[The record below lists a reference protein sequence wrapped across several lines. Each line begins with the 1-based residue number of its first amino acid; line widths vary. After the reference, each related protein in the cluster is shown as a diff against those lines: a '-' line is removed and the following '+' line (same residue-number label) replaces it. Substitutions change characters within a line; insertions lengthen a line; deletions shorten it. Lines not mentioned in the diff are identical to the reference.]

1 VENWVGE
8 APLVE
13 HPYGYG
19 TPPGQL
25 DLKATTGQ
33 ELWQASKR

>member
-19 TPPGQL
+19 TEPGRL
-25 DLKATTGQ
+25 DLSVTSGKD
-33 ELWQASKR
+33 LWSSSQR